1 MSTTETAT
9 RSLSLAAFEELVR
22 EGNPVAVAV
31 LNDDTRLA
39 AIADEACK
47 TGRFAGTRDEA
58 MAYLHSLRQVQDTK
72 TPEAPDLDVLER
84 KAKAGD
90 PATLRML
97 RDERQRAELG
107 DALWDHQ
114 DVRDEFGDDL
124 EVFAAWLRSL
134 DPERGKHASKE

>member
-1 MSTTETAT
+1 MSTTETT
-9 RSLSLAAFEELVR
+9 VRSLSLAAFEELVR
-22 EGNPVAVAV
+22 EGNPVAITV
-31 LNDDTRLA
+31 LNDDARLT

-84 KAKAGD
+84 KAKARD
-90 PATLRML
+90 PAILRML
-97 RDERQRAELG
+97 RDERERAELG

-114 DVRDEFGDDL
+114 DVRDEFGGDL
-124 EVFAAWLRSL
+124 EVFSAWLRSL
-134 DPERGKHASKE
+134 DPERGRHASME